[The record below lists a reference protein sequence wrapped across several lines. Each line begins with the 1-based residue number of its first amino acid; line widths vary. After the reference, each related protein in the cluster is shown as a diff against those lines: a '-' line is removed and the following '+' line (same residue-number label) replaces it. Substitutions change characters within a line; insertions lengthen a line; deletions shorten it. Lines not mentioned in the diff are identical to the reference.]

1 MRLSM
6 RTLPS
11 GPGVA
16 EPDTDGGVLP
26 AAWVCR
32 RAYREAIFLDFYLYA
47 WERLPPRKHM
57 LTGIPIVIAGVA
69 SLLLWWLYASFQRE
83 HSEE

>member
-1 MRLSM
+1 
-6 RTLPS
+6 
-11 GPGVA
+11 
-16 EPDTDGGVLP
+16 
-26 AAWVCR
+26 
-32 RAYREAIFLDFYLYA
+32 
-47 WERLPPRKHM
+47 M